1 MDQVRQFV
9 RREWSTKE
17 VRDLNLKLVRNLGL
31 FVGAVYLFRRYGSW
45 MAI

>member
-31 FVGAVYLFRRYGSW
+31 FVAAVYLFRRYGSW